1 MVLDW
6 CWGGDK
12 AVPLRTCWVKS
23 NKNQVCEWGFL
34 GSYQI
39 SYRMTVLWERR
50 FQGSVRFVLP
60 PSAISRLL
68 LIARLLHFKITVG
81 MGIGQVKIAHDFLF
95 LQRFSQFSW
104 GNKKNCIITSLC
116 LMSRIIKKLI
126 LTIFASTY
134 CFYKEVSLGGLF
146 FPPFWKCFSWFFKNL
161 FFKSNYIETH
171 PGEKQK
177 ISTSLCLSSP
187 SSLLFNF
194 NHNSSLKKVTRFSDP
209 SSNPL
214 TLKKERGLKC

>member
-12 AVPLRTCWVKS
+12 AIPLRMCWVRS

-39 SYRMTVLWERR
+39 SYRMTVLWEWR
-50 FQGSVRFVLP
+50 FQGSVRSVLP
-60 PSAISRLL
+60 ASAISKLL

-81 MGIGQVKIAHDFLF
+81 MGIRQVNTAHGFLF
-95 LQRFSQFSW
+95 LQRFSHFSW
-104 GNKKNCIITSLC
+104 GNKKNWIVTSLC
-116 LMSRIIKKLI
+116 LMSRITKKLI

-134 CFYKEVSLGGLF
+134 CFYKEVSLGG
-146 FPPFWKCFSWFFKNL
+146 FPPRFGSVFPDFLKNL
-161 FFKSNYIETH
+161 FFTSNYIETC

-187 SSLLFNF
+187 SSLLFSF
-194 NHNSSLKKVTRFSDP
+194 NHNSYVKKVTWFSDT